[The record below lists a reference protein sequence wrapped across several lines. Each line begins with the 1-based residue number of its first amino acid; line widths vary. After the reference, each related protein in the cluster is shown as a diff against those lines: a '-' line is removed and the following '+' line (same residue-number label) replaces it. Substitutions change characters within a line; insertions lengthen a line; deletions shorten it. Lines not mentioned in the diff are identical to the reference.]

1 MQTPPSALV
10 SMMRGLAAAYTVV
23 VVAYFP
29 VASAGYAAF
38 GNLVSPD
45 VLLSVRKPAWLIS
58 LANFMVV
65 IHLAASYQVTSPMSS
80 PDVRCKYMV
89 HVCDTMGDC
98 TWLHPTTLFLHG
110 GHALTANVWCM
121 CRWDVSRTG
130 KGSLTCQLSPVG

>member
-65 IHLAASYQVTSPMSS
+65 IHLAASYQVTSPMLCGASVWS
-80 PDVRCKYMV
+80 MCLIRWEIAPGCLLPGDLPHVARCKCLV
-89 HVCDTMGDC
+89 HVFDTMGDR
-98 TWLHPTTLFLHG
+98 TWLPPT
-110 GHALTANVWCM
+110 
-121 CRWDVSRTG
+121 R
-130 KGSLTCQLSPVG
+130 

>member
-65 IHLAASYQVTSPMSS
+65 IHLAASYQVTSPSPPTSPSS
-80 PDVRCKYMV
+80 SGPLLL
-89 HVCDTMGDC
+89 HIC
-98 TWLHPTTLFLHG
+98 TIVLL
-110 GHALTANVWCM
+110 
-121 CRWDVSRTG
+121 
-130 KGSLTCQLSPVG
+130 